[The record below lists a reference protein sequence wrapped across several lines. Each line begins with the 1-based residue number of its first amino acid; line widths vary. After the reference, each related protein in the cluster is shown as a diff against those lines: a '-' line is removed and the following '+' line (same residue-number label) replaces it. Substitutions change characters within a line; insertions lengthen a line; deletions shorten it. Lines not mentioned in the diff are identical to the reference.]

1 MQIKNRI
8 KELRQVKASEL
19 LPNPRNWR
27 RHPASQSNALRGIL
41 AEVGYAD
48 ALIAYET
55 PDGLMLI
62 DGHLRAET
70 TPDVEVPVLVTDLS
84 EQEADKLLATLDPL
98 AAMAEQDTAALS
110 ALLGSMATDNDM
122 LSNLLEQM
130 RFDITAGTMDDARG
144 SLKQPHDKQARTLP
158 IDMYIT
164 GMKTPYCCLAVIA
177 GMGYGIRSTETDGRR
192 KDPTACEPFFGG
204 RHRLQFIDNDFLRY
218 DHAFHVD
225 YVKQYSPRYATV
237 RDLMTERQC
246 RDASVE
252 FYSFNQVMEF
262 ADEVGQYAERVIVIP
277 KYDCLDTIP
286 SDFILGYSIPT
297 RYGGTPLPIEAF
309 KGRPVHLL
317 GGSWT
322 QQRNALEILGD
333 GVVSVDN
340 NQIQLMANHGS
351 FYAADGSVRQLSDI
365 GLGSVTNPGVIAFAM
380 SAGGMA
386 AGLKELMG
394 ETIMEEEQEVGD
406 DASRDEHQASSGTH

>member
-1 MQIKNRI
+1 LKGGFVEIKNRV

-19 LPNPRNWR
+19 LPNPKNWR
-27 RHPASQSNALRGIL
+27 RHPASQSNALRGVL
-41 AEVGYAD
+41 ADIGYAD

-70 TPDVEVPVLVTDLS
+70 TPDTEVPVLVTDLN

-98 AAMAEQDTAALS
+98 AAMAEQDNPALES
-110 ALLGSMATDNDM
+110 LLKDMATPNDALAHM
-122 LSNLLEQM
+122 LEQM
-130 RFDITAGTMDDARG
+130 QLDIRIGTLDDARD
-144 SLKQPHDKQARTLP
+144 SLKHQPGGMQARTLP

-177 GMGYGIRSTETDGRR
+177 GMGYGIRSTETDGKR

-218 DHAFHVD
+218 DHDFHVD
-225 YVKQYSPRYATV
+225 YVKQYRPRYATV
-237 RDLMTERQC
+237 RDLMTESQC
-246 RDASVE
+246 REAGIE

-262 ADEVGQYAERVIVIP
+262 ADEIGQYAERVIVIP

-286 SDFILGYSIPT
+286 PDLVLGYSIPT

-317 GGSWT
+317 GGSWA

-333 GVVSVDN
+333 DIVSVDN
-340 NQIQLMANHGS
+340 NQIQLLSNYGS

-365 GLGSVTNPGVIAFAM
+365 DLGLVTNPGVIAFAM
-380 SAGGMA
+380 SAGAMA
-386 AGLKELMG
+386 AGVKELMG
-394 ETIMEEEQEVGD
+394 EPIVEEEQEVID
-406 DASRDEHQASSGTH
+406 DASRG